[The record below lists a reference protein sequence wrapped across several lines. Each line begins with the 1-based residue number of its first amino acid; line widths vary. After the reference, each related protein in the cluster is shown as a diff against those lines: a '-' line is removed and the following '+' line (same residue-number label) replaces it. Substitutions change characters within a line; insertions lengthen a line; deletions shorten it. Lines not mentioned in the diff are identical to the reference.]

1 MREIIT
7 AFIIVFTL
15 QIVTNN
21 PPLPEVQ
28 AQPETK
34 QIQAPQEPKKVKV
47 TNHATKKQKP
57 ISKPQKQPVAI
68 PRVVQSSVDSNSGN
82 CGAYRGLVA
91 KYFPSHE
98 VNNALLTMS
107 KESGCNVMAKSAT
120 DDHGLMQV
128 NCYWHC
134 AKVGGDVNRLYDPE
148 TNIRLAKQIF
158 DGRGWKAWYAV
169 RGILW

>member
-1 MREIIT
+1 MRNL
-7 AFIIVFTL
+7 FISLIA
-15 QIVTNN
+15 VTFIQTILNY
-21 PPLPEVQ
+21 PPPQPVQ

-34 QIQAPQEPKKVKV
+34 QIQAPQEPKKAKV
-47 TNHATKKQKP
+47 IKHATKKQKP
-57 ISKPQKQPVAI
+57 VSNPQKQPVAVS
-68 PRVVQSSVDSNSGN
+68 RVVKPSANSNSGN